1 MAGREC
7 SVRLVLLGPPGVGKG
22 TQGRRLAAEKGWA
35 LVSTGEM
42 LREAVARGTPLGQEA
57 GRRMAGGE
65 LVGDDVMI
73 GLVRERSLQ
82 GDARDGFVLD
92 GFPRTVPQA
101 DALDEMLEER
111 SQRLDAALV
120 LAAPESELVRRLSV
134 RLECPVCKRAYD
146 RSDARPRDG
155 RHCDDHPGA
164 ALKQREDDA
173 PETVIKRLEIY
184 RLQTAPLIEYYRR
197 DGRLKE
203 VQGVGRVNDVYRSVK
218 RALGCPG
225 HDGG

>member
-22 TQGRRLAAEKGWA
+22 TQGRRLAAERGWA

-57 GRRMAGGE
+57 GRRMVGGE

-82 GDARDGFVLD
+82 DDARDGFVLD

-101 DALDEMLEER
+101 DALDVMLGER
-111 SQRLDAALV
+111 SQKLDAALV

-134 RLECPVCKRAYD
+134 RLECPDCKRAYN
-146 RSDARPRDG
+146 RSDARPKDG
-155 RHCDDHPGA
+155 RHCDDHPLA
-164 ALKQREDDA
+164 VLKQREDDA

-184 RLQTAPLIEYYRR
+184 RIQTAPLIDYYRR

-203 VQGVGRVNDVYRSVK
+203 VQGVGRVDDVYQSMK